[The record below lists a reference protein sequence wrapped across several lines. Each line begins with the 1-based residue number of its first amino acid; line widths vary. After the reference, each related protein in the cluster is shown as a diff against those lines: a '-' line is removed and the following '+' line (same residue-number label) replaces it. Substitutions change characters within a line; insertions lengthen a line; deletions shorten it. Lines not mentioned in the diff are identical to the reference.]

1 MTEKERGRADGE
13 EEHNRKD
20 GSSVS
25 FFRHIFDHFSYGD
38 YFRFSDNGKKE
49 MENIENAVVQ
59 AAVFCYGTEGAYPE
73 SLAYLRQ
80 HYGLRYDEKKYIVEY
95 EVIGKNIRPQ
105 IRVMRLTQEEK

>member
-1 MTEKERGRADGE
+1 MGKKNITGKMVVPFLFFAIFLTIFLMEIT
-13 EEHNRKD
+13 
-20 GSSVS
+20 SVS
-25 FFRHIFDHFSYGD
+25 QTTE
-38 YFRFSDNGKKE
+38 KKE